1 MSLRLSR
8 RPGSVVFLD
17 DDPDYLEP
25 LTRLL
30 PRHRPL
36 RLFQSPAQCIQHLRQ
51 EQRLHEAPIDCELSP
66 PDRAVVCVVDFT
78 LQGMDGLQ
86 VFSEL
91 PAWRGARMLL
101 ADNADERI
109 ARGAQSRGLIDRYLL
124 KHELKL
130 PQRLAEAI
138 EEAIE
143 AQ

>member
-17 DDPDYLEP
+17 DDPDYLES

-30 PRHRPL
+30 PKHRPL
-36 RLFQSPAQCIQHLRQ
+36 RLFQSPAQCIQHLRS
-51 EQRLHEAPIDCELSP
+51 EQRLRDTP
-66 PDRAVVCVVDFT
+66 PQPDLIPLDRAAVCVVDFA
-78 LQGMDGLQ
+78 LPGMDGLQ

-91 PAWRGARMLL
+91 LAWRGARLLL
-101 ADNADERI
+101 ADSDAERL
-109 ARGAQSRGLIDRYLL
+109 ARAAQSRGLIDRYLL

>member
-36 RLFQSPAQCIQHLRQ
+36 RLFQSPAQCIQHLRL
-51 EQRLHEAPIDCELSP
+51 EQRLRDAPPPAILSP
-66 PDRAVVCVVDFT
+66 LDRAVVCVVDFA

-91 PAWRGARMLL
+91 AAWRGARMLL
-101 ADNADERI
+101 ADSTDERI
-109 ARGAQSRGLIDRYLL
+109 AQGAQSRGLIDRYLL
-124 KHELKL
+124 KQELKL
-130 PQRLAEAI
+130 PQRLANAI